1 MRDIME
7 TTTKT
12 TIKTTTKHKIT
23 KVGWVG
29 ARGWTPPNTNGGTLH
44 IKTRRMNRKIKT
56 TKNTATSTIP
66 SILPAITT
74 FITILTLLTLL
85 TSLTHAYDS
94 LGSTSTAKDISLS
107 PGQQKIIEVT
117 FFNTGSTDI
126 DLSIEQ
132 ITPIKKTSD
141 VRDIKTFIMQKKNDK
156 LTPDSTLTLKSI
168 PATKT
173 PKKDQ
178 DTTWVVLGEKG
189 DLYVPAKKVYFL
201 IKVPDKQTYA
211 NNKYTLIFRAS
222 TQNTGTIKDSTT
234 ASIGQ
239 IREFPVTV
247 TIQKIIPNPKYAD
260 KTSPQAPAK
269 KTYTPLTKSTTS
281 LPEPANNQE
290 QPDTNDNYINN
301 NYIPKDDTTINNPAA
316 GTKNIGSTQDTNTT
330 ISNTETQN
338 TGTKD
343 QITGLVTGNTSPPKT
358 PYNILTIIIMLIGIF
373 ALYRIA
379 RH

>member
-1 MRDIME
+1 
-7 TTTKT
+7 
-12 TIKTTTKHKIT
+12 
-23 KVGWVG
+23 
-29 ARGWTPPNTNGGTLH
+29 
-44 IKTRRMNRKIKT
+44 

>member
-1 MRDIME
+1 ME

-66 SILPAITT
+66 FILPAIIT
-74 FITILTLLTLL
+74 FITILTLLTLI
-85 TSLTHAYDS
+85 TPLTHADTS
-94 LGSTSTAKDISLS
+94 LGSTTTIKDILLS
-107 PGQQKIIEVT
+107 PGQQKIMEVT

-126 DLSIEQ
+126 DLVIEQ
-132 ITPIKKTSD
+132 ITPIEKTSQVSD
-141 VRDIKTFIMQKKNDK
+141 VKAYIMQKNRNI
-156 LTPDSTLTLKSI
+156 LVANPALTLKSI

-189 DLYVPAKKVYFL
+189 DLYIPAKKVSFL

-269 KTYTPLTKSTTS
+269 KTYTPLTKTTTS

-301 NYIPKDDTTINNPAA
+301 NYIPKDDTTKSVPAT

-330 ISNTETQN
+330 ISNTETQEA
-338 TGTKD
+338 GTKD
-343 QITGLVTGNTSPPKT
+343 HITGLATGNTSPQKN
-358 PYNILTIIIMLIGIF
+358 PYNILTIIIILIGTF
-373 ALYRIA
+373 TLYRIA